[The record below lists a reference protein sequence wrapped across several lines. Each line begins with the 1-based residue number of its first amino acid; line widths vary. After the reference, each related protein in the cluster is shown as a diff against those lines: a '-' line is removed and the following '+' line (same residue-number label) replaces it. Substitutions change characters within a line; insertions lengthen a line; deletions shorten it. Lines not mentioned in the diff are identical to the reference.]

1 MFVNSLFEFL
11 EVLFAVFFGKLLGT
25 LRFVGLISDRK
36 SYVKIGGG
44 GYLRSSGAFTLVELL
59 VVIAIIGVLIALL
72 LPAVQAA
79 REAARRMKCSNNQK
93 QLVLGLHNYH
103 DVHQVFPPDNM
114 GQSFRVPLL
123 DFIEQTGVRS
133 QITTDHGVGATEQ
146 YFIVPV
152 YLCPSNSQTKA
163 TMGNPTYS
171 VGRAISHYF
180 GIAGATG
187 GQESETDT
195 NLFSYEYKN
204 MKKDKGLAAD
214 NGVIRRFRGIT
225 LAEITDGT
233 SNTFAVSEISW
244 DYYKGYHPWY
254 MGSDGNGQM
263 LYSTKSVGRKWKF
276 NTFKTITGDGTD
288 TSDSNNIINDYS
300 LKTDNDSEVYEMDF
314 AKIGS
319 ASHSYGPFGSNHPGG
334 LIGGLCDGSVRFI
347 GDVIADQPRVDY
359 ASCNDGRVAILP

>member
-1 MFVNSLFEFL
+1 RPPPPT
-11 EVLFAVFFGKLLGT
+11 G
-25 LRFVGLISDRK
+25 
-36 SYVKIGGG
+36 
-44 GYLRSSGAFTLVELL
+44 FTLVELL

-103 DVHQVFPPDNM
+103 DVHQNFPPDNM

-123 DFIEQTGVRS
+123 DFIEQSGVRS
-133 QITTDHGVGATEQ
+133 QITTDHGVGEAEQ
-146 YFIVPV
+146 YFTVPV

-163 TMGNPTYS
+163 TIGNPTFS

-195 NLFSYEYKN
+195 NLFSYEYKK
-204 MKKDKGLAAD
+204 MKNGKGLAAD
-214 NGVIRRFRGIT
+214 NGVMRRFRGVT
-225 LAEITDGT
+225 LAEVIDGT

-244 DYYKGYHPWY
+244 DNYKGFHPWY
-254 MGSDGNGQM
+254 MGSDGNGAM
-263 LYSTKSVGRKWKF
+263 LYSTKSVSRKWKF

-300 LKTDNDSEVYEMDF
+300 LKNDNSVTAANPAGGTDPEIETQDF
-314 AKIGS
+314 PKIGS
-319 ASHSYGPFGSNHPGG
+319 PGHSYGPFGSNHPGG
-334 LIGGLCDGSVRFI
+334 LIIGLCDGSIRFV
-347 GDVIADQPRVDY
+347 GDTIADQSRVDY
-359 ASCNDGRVAILP
+359 ASCDDGRTASLP

>member
-1 MFVNSLFEFL
+1 
-11 EVLFAVFFGKLLGT
+11 
-25 LRFVGLISDRK
+25 
-36 SYVKIGGG
+36 
-44 GYLRSSGAFTLVELL
+44 

-93 QLVLGLHNYH
+93 QIVLGLHNYH

-123 DFIEQTGVRS
+123 DFIEQTGVRA
-133 QITTDHGVGATEQ
+133 QITTDHGVGDTNA
-146 YFIVPV
+146 YFTVPV

-163 TMGNPTYS
+163 TIGNPTYS

-180 GIAGATG
+180 GIAGAAG
-187 GQESETDT
+187 GQESDTDT
-195 NLFSYEYKN
+195 NLFPYEYKS

-214 NGVIRRFRGIT
+214 NGVMRRFRGIT
-225 LAEITDGT
+225 FAEVIDGM

-244 DYYKGYHPWY
+244 DNYKGFHPWY
-254 MGSDGNGQM
+254 LGSDGNGAM
-263 LYSTKSVGRKWKF
+263 LYSTKSVSRRWKF

-300 LKTDNDSEVYEMDF
+300 LKTDNDPEVYERDF
-314 AKIGS
+314 LKIGS
-319 ASHSYGPFGSNHPGG
+319 PAHSYGPFGSNHPGG
-334 LIGGLCDGSVRFI
+334 LNVGLCDGSIRF
-347 GDVIADQPRVDY
+347 VSETIADQIRVDY
-359 ASCNDGRVAILP
+359 ASCNDSRVATLP